1 MVTIKGGGELLL
13 TLCKLEGPFLT
24 LRGEHQGFGFPARRA
39 TNDDPAPHC
48 QGAEAMADMALVPL
62 ESTDQLLV
70 AARDDA
76 LRPLVIGDQ
85 PAQET
90 LLQR

>member
-1 MVTIKGGGELLL
+1 
-13 TLCKLEGPFLT
+13 
-24 LRGEHQGFGFPARRA
+24 
-39 TNDDPAPHC
+39 
-48 QGAEAMADMALVPL
+48 MADLALVPL
-62 ESTDQLLV
+62 ESTDQRLV

-76 LRPLVIGDQ
+76 FRPLVIGDQ